1 MFEKDVIEI
10 QAIVANYFEGIF
22 YGDVKKLQSVFHPQ
36 CMLFGDINEQPY
48 FKTLPEYIEGVKNR
62 KSPKELEENFKMKVL
77 SVELANSVA
86 IVKLHVPMLGY
97 NYYDFLAM
105 HKLNGQWLIVNKMF
119 TNVTE

>member
-10 QAIVANYFEGIF
+10 HAAISKYFEGIF

-36 CMLFGDINEQPY
+36 CMLLGDINGEPY
-48 FKTLPEYIEGVKNR
+48 FKTLSQYIEGVINR
-62 KSPKELEENFKMKVL
+62 KSPKELNEEFKMKIL

-86 IVKLHVPMLGY
+86 TVKLHVPMLGY
-97 NYYDFLAM
+97 NYYDFIAM
-105 HKLNGQWLIVNKMF
+105 HKLNGQWIIVNKLF